1 MGKKIFGNYEIL
13 KKLGE
18 GGMGAVYLARDLS
31 LQRKVAIKIIA
42 PELSRHA
49 RLISR
54 FQVEAVA
61 QAKLNHTNIVTIH
74 SFSQE
79 KNIYYIVMEYVE
91 GISLKEAINE
101 KIPVLQSLKIFTQL
115 LEAVDYAH
123 SQGVI
128 HRDIKPANV
137 FLAPDQTAK
146 IGDFGIAKVE
156 GVEGITRTGTGIGSP
171 VYSAPEQI
179 LGETIDG
186 RTDIYSLGV
195 TLYEMLTGAP
205 YLRITGDT
213 DYTALKK
220 ALEYK
225 PPKPSTINPDIP
237 PELDAIVM
245 KSIAK
250 DPAHRFQD
258 ANEFNREVK
267 QLIASLTP
275 VPGTP
280 TGEETAPQK
289 KWPGTSTEIEMRQ
302 PKTLVFNKQ
311 LAITIASFFIGIIF
325 ITFVILLVSNGSP
338 PSVQTGPGTETSE
351 PVRSTTGSAGLEKHP
366 VVQPPKAAEEKPRVI
381 TEQQP
386 DTAPETPTITEMDSL
401 SLPETIKKMDWYI
414 KTGHYQQAINLG
426 HKTSRDGTASGDIYG
441 EIYSVMSQAYY
452 CDGKK
457 EQARIYYMK
466 ALEHIDY
473 LNFNAYYH
481 YKKNFPIK
489 GTLGISKQNIY
500 FTPANENLSRYAF
513 TLSMGVIHRVS
524 LDIIGDITRKFMK
537 KKDREDPK
545 LIIRDTRKKRYTLV
559 VKDSCEKSR
568 GFVKDM
574 INTLRN
580 M

>member
-1 MGKKIFGNYEIL
+1 
-13 KKLGE
+13 
-18 GGMGAVYLARDLS
+18 MGAVYLARDLS

-42 PELSRHA
+42 PELSRHS

-101 KIPVLQSLKIFTQL
+101 KLPMLQSLKIFTQL

-137 FLAPDQTAK
+137 FLTSDHTAK

-156 GVEGITRTGTGIGSP
+156 GIEGLTRTGTGIGSP

-195 TLYEMLTGAP
+195 TLYEMLTGEP
-205 YLRITGDT
+205 YLTITGDT

-237 PELDAIVM
+237 PELDALVM

-250 DPAHRFQD
+250 NPAHRFQD
-258 ANEFNREVK
+258 VNKFNREVK
-267 QLIASLTP
+267 QLISSLTP
-275 VPGTP
+275 VPGTL
-280 TGEETAPQK
+280 TGEKTAPEK
-289 KWPGTSTEIEMRQ
+289 KWPGIQTKIEMRQ
-302 PKTLVFNKQ
+302 PKTLVFTKKQ
-311 LAITIASFFIGIIF
+311 LAIASVIIGILF
-325 ITFVILLVSNGSP
+325 ITIVLLLVSRSSP
-338 PSVQTGPGTETSE
+338 PSVQTGPGSGTSG
-351 PVRSTTGSAGLEKHP
+351 PVRSTTGSAALENHS

-386 DTAPETPTITEMDSL
+386 DTAPEISTITEMDSL
-401 SLPETIKKMDWYI
+401 SLLETIKKMDWYI
-414 KTGHYQQAINLG
+414 KNEHYQQAINLG

-441 EIYSVMSQAYY
+441 DIYSVMSQAYY

-466 ALEHIDY
+466 ALGHIDY
-473 LNFNAYYH
+473 INFDADYH
-481 YKKNFPIK
+481 YKKNFVIN
-489 GTLGISKQNIY
+489 GTLGISKKNIY
-500 FTPANENLSRYAF
+500 FTPADENLSRYSF
-513 TLSMGVIHRVS
+513 TLSMGVIQRVS
-524 LDIIGDITRKFMK
+524 LDMIGDITRKFMK

-545 LIIRDTRKKRYTLV
+545 LIIRDTRKNRYTMV
-559 VKDSCEKSR
+559 VKDSCKKSR
-568 GFVKDM
+568 AFVKDM
-574 INTLRN
+574 IDTLKN

>member
-1 MGKKIFGNYEIL
+1 MSNKIFGDYEIL

-18 GGMGAVYLARDLS
+18 GGMGAVYLARDIN
-31 LQRKVAIKIIA
+31 LQREVAIKIIA
-42 PELSRHA
+42 PELSRHT

-54 FQVEAVA
+54 FRVEAIA

-101 KIPVLQSLKIFTQL
+101 NLPVLRSLKIFSQI
-115 LEAVDYAH
+115 LEGVGYAH

-137 FLAPDQTAK
+137 FLTSDQTAK

-156 GVEGITRTGTGIGSP
+156 GIEGLTRTGTGIGSP

-186 RTDIYSLGV
+186 RTDIFSLGV

-205 YLRITGDT
+205 YLKITGDT

-220 ALEYK
+220 ALEYN

-237 PELDAIVM
+237 AELDAMVM

-258 ANEFNREVK
+258 VNEFNREVK

-280 TGEETAPQK
+280 TLDKTAPEK
-289 KWPGTSTEIEMRQ
+289 TAPAALTEIEMRQ
-302 PKTLVFNKQ
+302 PKTLVFNKKQ
-311 LAITIASFFIGIIF
+311 LAIASIIIGILF
-325 ITFVILLVSNGSP
+325 ITVVLLMVSRGSP
-338 PSVQTGPGTETSE
+338 PSVQTDPGTGTTG
-351 PVRSTTGSAGLEKHP
+351 PVRSTTGSAALEKHSD
-366 VVQPPKAAEEKPRVI
+366 VQSPGAAEEKPREI

-386 DTAPETPTITEMDSL
+386 DTPPEITSITGMESL

-414 KTGHYQQAINLG
+414 KSGHYRQAINLG
-426 HKTSRDGTASGDIYG
+426 LKTIRDETSNGD
-441 EIYSVMSQAYY
+441 IYSVMAQAYY

-457 EQARIYYMK
+457 DQARCYYMK

-473 LNFNAYYH
+473 LNFDADYY
-481 YKKNFPIK
+481 YKKNYFIK
-489 GTLGISKQNIY
+489 GTLGIGRQNIY
-500 FTPANENLSRYAF
+500 FTPGNENLSHYAF
-513 TLSMGVIHRVS
+513 NVSMGAIQRVS
-524 LDIIGDITRKFMK
+524 LDTIGDIARKLNKLIK
-537 KKDREDPK
+537 KKKREAPK
-545 LIIRDTRKKRYTLV
+545 LIIRDTRKNKYTLV

-568 GFVKDM
+568 GFIKDM
-574 INTLRN
+574 INTLRK

>member
-1 MGKKIFGNYEIL
+1 MSRKIFGNYEIL

-42 PELSRHA
+42 PELSRHS

-54 FQVEAVA
+54 FRVEAVA

-91 GISLKEAINE
+91 GISLKAAINE
-101 KIPVLQSLKIFTQL
+101 NFPVLQSLKIFTQL

-137 FLAPDQTAK
+137 FLTSDQTAK

-156 GVEGITRTGTGIGSP
+156 GIEGITRTGTGIGSP

-205 YLRITGDT
+205 YLKITGDT

-250 DPAHRFQD
+250 NPAHRFQD
-258 ANEFNREVK
+258 ANEFNREVT

-275 VPGTP
+275 VPGIP
-280 TGEETAPQK
+280 TGEKTAPEK
-289 KWPGTSTEIEMRQ
+289 KWPGTPTEIEMRQ
-302 PKTLVFNKQ
+302 PKTLVFNKKQ
-311 LAITIASFFIGIIF
+311 LAIASVFIGISF
-325 ITFVILLVSNGSP
+325 ITIVLLLVSRGSP
-338 PSVQTGPGTETSE
+338 PSVQTSPGTGTLD
-351 PVRSTTGSAGLEKHP
+351 PVRSTTRSAALEKHSI
-366 VVQPPKAAEEKPRVI
+366 VQPPEAAGEKPRVI
-381 TEQQP
+381 TGQQP
-386 DTAPETPTITEMDSL
+386 DTAPEIPTITGMDSL

-426 HKTSRDGTASGDIYG
+426 YKTLRDGTASG

-473 LNFNAYYH
+473 LNFDAYYH
-481 YKKNFPIK
+481 YKKNFIIK
-489 GTLGISKQNIY
+489 GTLGISRQNIY

-513 TLSMGVIHRVS
+513 TVSMEAIQRVS
-524 LDIIGDITRKFMK
+524 LDIIGDITRRLK
-537 KKDREDPK
+537 KQKDREDPK
-545 LIIRDTRKKRYTLV
+545 LIIRDTRKNKYTLV
-559 VKDSCEKSR
+559 VKDSCKKSR
-568 GFVKDM
+568 SFVKDM
-574 INTLRN
+574 INIIRK